1 MDSKLD
7 AVHMR
12 GDVETVLEEL
22 GDHYVSQGHA
32 LDNGDEVLFVS
43 HKLKRE
49 VLPAINPVLPKFVSQ
64 AETVV
69 EPASFK
75 DYVIA
80 FKSSTAICRASLSRN
95 EIVAVLDYHGRARE
109 SERDAALPQ
118 RCAHTITLKCPFDLD
133 YAKWRAVFDKPL
145 SQGALGT
152 LLEDMVHTIAEP
164 AVADLQEAIDELR
177 IDRAVKFQSK
187 VNRRNGTV
195 QLAYEEVEGDGTNGG
210 GRVNLPEEI
219 KIVLSIFQGGELVQL
234 DAKLRYSM
242 DKGLVT
248 FRIVVPGLDKVERD
262 QFRRIGEDVRTITNT
277 PVFYTN

>member
-1 MDSKLD
+1 MDSTLD

-12 GDVETVLEEL
+12 GDVETVLDEL
-22 GDHYVSQGHA
+22 GNHYVSPGQKLA
-32 LDNGDEVLFVS
+32 NGDEVLFVS

-49 VLPAINPVLPKFVSQ
+49 VLPAINPVLPEFVSQ

-75 DYVIA
+75 DYIIA

-95 EIVAVLDYHGRARE
+95 EIIAVLDYHGRARQAE
-109 SERDAALPQ
+109 HDAALPR

-133 YAKWRAVFDKPL
+133 YAKWRVVFDKPL
-145 SQGALGT
+145 SQGALGI

-195 QLAYEEVEGDGTNGG
+195 QLAYEEVEGEGINGG

-234 DAKLRYSM
+234 DAKLRYAM

-262 QFRRIGEDVRTITNT
+262 QFRRIGEDVRSVTNT